1 MRILSFSYC
10 LPNHQNPT
18 WGIHVFQRMAAV
30 PRRPG
35 MELQAVGPVPTFP
48 LVGRLRGWP
57 GPVTETWE
65 GLTVHRPRFFYIP
78 KVWKSLDGRLYGR
91 GLRRWLAGVCRKWR
105 PDVLDAQFEWPDG
118 VGVSH
123 LSRSAGIPY
132 TITLSG
138 WLYECM
144 EHPRML
150 RQCVEAMQAAA
161 AIISVSNHLAE
172 TAVELGV
179 LPEKTYVIPNG
190 VDTAR
195 FYPRDKTEARREL
208 GLPTD
213 ARLLVTVAHLGPRKG
228 HRETVQAL
236 ASLPSDVRLVLVG
249 SDTQGGGK
257 NERALR
263 QLIEQLRLGSRVI
276 FAGQQPY
283 ERIPL
288 YFTAADVSVL
298 ASWREGCPNVV
309 LESLASGTPV
319 VGSDVGHV
327 SVMIEDGRNGKI
339 VPPRQAEPLA
349 EAIKELLDQPPS
361 PEEVRK
367 SSAVQSWDDVAAAIC
382 DTLRH
387 ALQRDRLGDSRNEQ
401 VGDVTAD
408 PQGRARSTPP
418 SETSLTCR

>member
-1 MRILSFSYC
+1 MRVLSFSYC
-10 LPNHQNPT
+10 LPNHQNST

-78 KVWKSLDGRLYGR
+78 KLWKSLDGRLYGR
-91 GLRRWLAGVCRKWR
+91 GLRRWLAGVCREWR

-123 LSRSAGIPY
+123 LSRSVGILY
-132 TITLSG
+132 AITLSG

-150 RQCVEAMQAAA
+150 RQCVEALQGAA

-179 LPEKTYVIPNG
+179 PREKTCVIPNG
-190 VDTAR
+190 VDLER
-195 FYPRDKTEARREL
+195 FRPREKMAACRFL
-208 GLPTD
+208 GLPEKG
-213 ARLLVTVAHLGPRKG
+213 RLLVTVGHLGPQKG
-228 HRETVQAL
+228 HRETIQAL
-236 ASLPSDVRLVLVG
+236 ARLPADVSLVLVG
-249 SDTQGGGK
+249 GDGHG
-257 NERALR
+257 ERNVKALR
-263 QLIEQLRLGSRVI
+263 DLARSLGVESRLTLVGR
-276 FAGQQPY
+276 QPY
-283 ERIPL
+283 DRVPL
-288 YFTAADVSVL
+288 YFNAADVSVL
-298 ASWREGCPNVV
+298 ASYREGCPNVV

-319 VGSDVGHV
+319 VASDVGHA
-327 SVMIEDGRNGKI
+327 SAMIEDGRNGKI
-339 VPPRQAEPLA
+339 VPPRQAEPIA

-361 PEEVRK
+361 PEEVRR
-367 SSAVQSWDDVAAAIC
+367 SSAVRSWDDVAAAIC

-401 VGDVTAD
+401 LGDVTAD